1 VPAVGEAV
9 ARIANCILGK
19 AWSGIALRTTSG
31 SHGVRVPYWRWRQAA
46 QDLRKLRVEVRFLSL
61 PAHS

>member
-1 VPAVGEAV
+1 M
-9 ARIANCILGK
+9 ARFVNCILGK

-31 SHGVRVPYWRWRQAA
+31 SHGVRAPYWRWRQAA
-46 QDLRKLRVEVRFLSL
+46 EDLRKLRVEVRFLSF